1 MNILVLNAGSS
12 SQKMSFFKMTD
23 KLPDSPQKP
32 DWETKLDVKWQQ
44 IGPDKWMDLLSERL
58 SVLYS
63 GPNRLIDSKANINV
77 VGHRVVHGGTKYLTS
92 VRIDD
97 KVKADIENLEELAP
111 LHNRIN
117 LNGILAIEKLL
128 PPGVPQVATFDTAF
142 HRTLPLPASL
152 YPVPYDWYEK
162 YGIHKFGFHG
172 INHQYCAQRAAQ
184 MLNKPLTE
192 LGIIV
197 CHLGSGCSLSA
208 IEKGK
213 SVDTTMGFTPL
224 DGLMMSTRSGSVD
237 PGILLHMLDKVNLT
251 PQDLD
256 RSLNELSGLKG
267 VSGLSGDMAQIIDE
281 MNRNNEKAKL
291 AFDMY
296 CYRVRRSICEMR
308 AALSRFDVL
317 VFTAGVGE
325 NAISVRQ
332 SVCEYLDF
340 LGVQLD
346 GRLNLNTRSDGTI
359 SSDKSKVAVLII
371 NAREDWAIAT
381 ECWRLLGQRA
391 GIVQ

>member
-12 SQKMSFFKMTD
+12 SQKISFFKMPD
-23 KLPDSPQKP
+23 KLPKSPQKP
-32 DWETKLDVKWQQ
+32 DWETKLVVKWQE
-44 IGPDKWMDLLSERL
+44 IGPDKWIDLLSEKL
-58 SVLYS
+58 SPLYS
-63 GPNRLIDSKANINV
+63 GAKRLIDSKADINV
-77 VGHRVVHGGTKYLTS
+77 VGHRVVHGGTKYLASTK
-92 VRIDD
+92 IDAA
-97 KVKADIENLEELAP
+97 VKADIENLEALAP
-111 LHNRIN
+111 LHNKIN
-117 LNGILAIEKLL
+117 LNGIIAIEKLL

-142 HRTLPLPASL
+142 HRTLPLTASL

-162 YGIHKFGFHG
+162 YGVHKFGFHG

-184 MLNKPLTE
+184 MLNRPLTE

-208 IEKGK
+208 VEKGK

-251 PQDLD
+251 SQDLD

-267 VSGLSGDMAQIIDE
+267 ISSLSGDMVQIIDE
-281 MNRNNEKAKL
+281 MKKNNEKAKL

-325 NAISVRQ
+325 NATSVRQ

-346 GRLNLNTRSDGTI
+346 GRLNLNTRTDGTI
-359 SSDKSKVAVLII
+359 SSDKSNVAVLVI